1 MQSTGGFSRAMGS
14 NQVYTAAKR
23 VSSWKLP
30 FAICPA
36 PKKRPIGG
44 GMRNRWQKNLVSS
57 ALHMLD
63 NDAIFICGAADRSGR
78 EKSFSSSSWEIVFKM
93 TIYSFLGCEKQK
105 PWFKLGV

>member
-1 MQSTGGFSRAMGS
+1 
-14 NQVYTAAKR
+14 
-23 VSSWKLP
+23 
-30 FAICPA
+30 
-36 PKKRPIGG
+36 
-44 GMRNRWQKNLVSS
+44 
-57 ALHMLD
+57 MLD